1 MKKVNY
7 AEKKN
12 LRVSMPGPGMA
23 FNKQFPLFVS
33 LLSRQSDMY
42 IHDCIVFFLMA
53 TLYTSQMNAQW
64 NGDSSGIMWPIALL
78 GVTAVF
84 KESEK
89 DETNAHIQVTL
100 SVAQQ
105 SKSDFNE
112 CVIALRVQQ

>member
-1 MKKVNY
+1 
-7 AEKKN
+7 
-12 LRVSMPGPGMA
+12 
-23 FNKQFPLFVS
+23 
-33 LLSRQSDMY
+33 
-42 IHDCIVFFLMA
+42 
-53 TLYTSQMNAQW
+53 
-64 NGDSSGIMWPIALL
+64 MWPIALL
-78 GVTAVF
+78 GATAVF